1 MCMLRLGKVLI
12 IGLIAM
18 SLSGCFVM
26 RSLTQ
31 SLDSSGWREQT
42 VYPPPEPL
50 PDLYVAPNL
59 LDYN

>member
-1 MCMLRLGKVLI
+1 MLGLGKILI
-12 IGLIAM
+12 IGLIIVF
-18 SLSGCFVM
+18 LSGCMVT

-31 SLDSSGWREQT
+31 SLDRSGWREQT
-42 VYPPPEPL
+42 VYSPPEPL